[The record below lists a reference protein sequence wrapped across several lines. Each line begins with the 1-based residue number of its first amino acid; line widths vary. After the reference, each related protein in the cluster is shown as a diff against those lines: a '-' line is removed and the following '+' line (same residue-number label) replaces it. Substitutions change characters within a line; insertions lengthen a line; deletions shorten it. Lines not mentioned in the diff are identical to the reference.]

1 MSRDDDQQPVE
12 NELPAGGAPALSLL
26 RGVWGAKGQT
36 SLDVDESCD
45 TGQCRASDQMGFD
58 GLADEV
64 EPTADSSKA
73 IDNLQPAWR
82 TTLER
87 EGKLDQDG
95 TSIRDLV
102 LGSSDS
108 DS

>member
-1 MSRDDDQQPVE
+1 MSRDEDRDAAE

-26 RGVWGAKGQT
+26 QGVWGAKGQT
-36 SLDVDESCD
+36 SLDVDESCE

-64 EPTADSSKA
+64 EPTTDRNKA
-73 IDNLQPAWR
+73 INNLQSAWR

-87 EGKLDQDG
+87 EGKLDSE
-95 TSIRDLV
+95 TKTIRDLV
-102 LGSSDS
+102 LNSDS